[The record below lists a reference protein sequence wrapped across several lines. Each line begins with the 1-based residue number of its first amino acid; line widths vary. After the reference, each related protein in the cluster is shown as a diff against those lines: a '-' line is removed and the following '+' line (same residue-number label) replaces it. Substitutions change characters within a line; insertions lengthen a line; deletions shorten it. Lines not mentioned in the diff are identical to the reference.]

1 MSRFASK
8 VAGVARTAIRRKVAH
23 RAELFV
29 LVLASLVPLFMMV
42 IWMGIAKDA
51 ALDGFTP
58 TKFAAYFA
66 LVFLVGEVVS
76 STAAEELEHDIHS
89 GDIGGFLLKPFN
101 IGLYYFLSE
110 SASAL
115 VRVIPIFFLVA
126 GVFVFS
132 EAGTYLNLAYL
143 LPALLG
149 VILGFAINYLL
160 YFIGGLAAFWSDQ
173 ASSFDLVL
181 TYMLTLFGGVLAPLS
196 LYPGWMQSILEW
208 SPFPYVINF
217 PIRVIMGELSSE
229 QLVHGLIFQIVLVL
243 VLSMLAR
250 LIWSAGIKRYSVF
263 G

>member
-1 MSRFASK
+1 MSQFVMK
-8 VAGVARTAIRRKVAH
+8 VVGVARTAIRRKVAH

-58 TKFAAYFA
+58 AKFAAYFA
-66 LVFLVGEVVS
+66 LVFLIGEMVS
-76 STAAEELEHDIHS
+76 STAAEEVESDIHS
-89 GDIGGFLLKPFN
+89 GDIGSLLLKPFN

-110 SASAL
+110 LASAL

-132 EAGTYLNLAYL
+132 EAGSYLNMAYL
-143 LPALLG
+143 FPALLG
-149 VILGFAINYLL
+149 VVLGFAINYLL

-173 ASSFDLVL
+173 ASAFDLVL

-208 SPFPYVINF
+208 SPFPYIINF
-217 PIRVIMGELSSE
+217 PIRIIMGELSAE
-229 QLVHGLIFQIVLVL
+229 QLMSGFLFQIVLV
-243 VLSMLAR
+243 VALSLLAR
-250 LIWSAGIKRYSVF
+250 FIWAAGVKRYSVF